1 MQAFSVSRDSASCQM
16 NRWDTRG
23 MGKVMAEI
31 DERLRRFLMA
41 QPVFFVGTA
50 PLSGAGRVNVSPK
63 GMAGTF
69 AVLGPLRV
77 AYLDYT
83 GSGAETIAHLR
94 ENGRI
99 VLMFC
104 AFDGAPNIVRL
115 HGHGRVVRPGD
126 EEFAALRAE
135 FAKPRELGQRSIIVV
150 EVERVSDSCGY
161 AVPLMDLR
169 EDRDVLD
176 RSQERRD
183 DDYFETYWRERNAVS
198 IDGLAAVPGP
208 GPGAG
213 PLE

>member
-1 MQAFSVSRDSASCQM
+1 MS
-16 NRWDTRG
+16 
-23 MGKVMAEI
+23 KVLESI
-31 DERLRRFLMA
+31 DERMTSFLLA

-69 AVLGPLRV
+69 AVLGPLQV

-104 AFDGAPNIVRL
+104 AFDGPPNIVRL
-115 HGHGRVVRPGD
+115 HGRGRVVLLDDPEFDQLRP
-126 EEFAALRAE
+126 A
-135 FAKPRELGQRSIIVV
+135 FAKERELGQRSIVV
-150 EVERVSDSCGY
+150 VDVERVSDSCGY

-169 EDRDVLD
+169 EDRDLLD
-176 RSQERRD
+176 RHQERRD
-183 DDYFETYWRERNAVS
+183 PTYFDDYWRTRNATS
-198 IDGLAAVPGP
+198 IDGLTALSQNASALP
-208 GPGAG
+208 
-213 PLE
+213 ET

>member
-1 MQAFSVSRDSASCQM
+1 MGRV
-16 NRWDTRG
+16 DTG
-23 MGKVMAEI
+23 DMSQVLESI
-31 DERLRRFLMA
+31 DARLAQFLMA

-50 PLSGAGRVNVSPK
+50 PLAGDGRVNVSPK

-69 AVLGPLRV
+69 AVLGPLEV

-115 HGHGRVVRPGD
+115 HGRGRVVLHDDP
-126 EEFAALRAE
+126 EFTQLRGA
-135 FAKPRELGQRSIIVV
+135 FAKDREKGQRSIVV
-150 EVERVSDSCGY
+150 VDVERVSDSCGY

-169 EDRDVLD
+169 EDRDLLD
-176 RSQERRD
+176 RHQERRD
-183 DDYFETYWRERNAVS
+183 EGYFDNYWRTKNATS
-198 IDGLAAVPGP
+198 IDGLAALPLD
-208 GPGAG
+208 GASVS
-213 PLE
+213 P